1 MEFYTLAPDKVVEKL
16 NSSSSQGLSSQEA
29 QQRLLKHGPNLLP
42 SEKPFNIL
50 NIFLAQLKD
59 PMIIILIVAAILTYS
74 IGEIKDFYIIL
85 AIIVIEFLI
94 GFVEEYR
101 SEKIVSRLAK
111 YSQTTGK
118 IIRDGQIQQITAD
131 EIVPGD
137 IIKIDSGDRVPADCR
152 VLSTEYVLVNEAIL
166 TGESVPVEKNS
177 LSLPPEIPINERSNS
192 LFQGTFVAQGSVLA
206 IVIATGTGTE
216 LGKIAAQVK
225 KIQKPNTPLQ
235 KRLANF
241 TKIIAIIAI
250 CITLVIIVAG
260 LILDKEI
267 IETILLAIS
276 VAVSAIPEGF
286 PIIVSI
292 ALVVGMARLAK
303 KQVIIKHLPSVETLG
318 STSLICMDKTGTL
331 TENKLS
337 VKKILMAD
345 GLNFQIDRADY
356 SPQGNYLLDGE
367 EVSPIKYPHLE
378 ILLTAS
384 ALCNNSSIEKKNGEW
399 IAIGDPTESALVAA
413 AAKAELDPNQLNLD
427 YSRQEEIP
435 FQSGQN
441 YMATLHH
448 SDKQQ
453 KRFIFLKGS
462 PEAILQ
468 MCSYQAQVDKTIKL
482 NGKDKHDWLEEVE
495 NLAQKSLRV
504 LAVAYKEAPGQGNV
518 TLDDT
523 NLKYGLVFLGLVA
536 LADPVRSTAMASL
549 RTAKQAGLDVVIITG
564 DHPTTALNIAQS
576 LGMKIGPENIIT
588 GSQLSQLNDQQFT
601 KMADDIQIYARVL
614 PEQKYRIV
622 EFWQQKGRVVAMT
635 GDGVNDAPALK
646 RADIGIAMGDGTDV
660 AKEAAEII
668 LLENNFNRII
678 DTIREGRSTYENI
691 KKTVLYLLG
700 HNLGEVLIILLS
712 MVFRLPLPLLPTQ
725 ILWMNVV
732 TDGVV
737 DEALIFEPP
746 EADIMKRAPR
756 SASERFLNAPMFRR
770 ILIIGLYM
778 TLAAFIVFTI
788 YLDRTDI
795 DYART
800 IVFTLMAFFS
810 IFGVYANRS
819 IQNSVMNM
827 SIFRNPWL
835 FYAALLSVGLQ
846 LIVVYL
852 PALNKMFHTVPLKIT
867 DLLILLLVS
876 STLFMVIELE
886 KYLLRFFESRAAL
899 QKN

>member
-1 MEFYTLAPDKVVEKL
+1 MELYTLAPDKVVEKL
-16 NSSSSQGLSSQEA
+16 KSSSSQGLSAAEA
-29 QQRLLKHGPNLLP
+29 KLRLAQHGPNLLP
-42 SEKPFNIL
+42 SEKPFNIIS
-50 NIFLAQLKD
+50 IFISQIKD
-59 PMIIILIVAAILTYS
+59 PMIIILIVAAVLTYS
-74 IGEIKDFYIIL
+74 INELKDFYIIL
-85 AIIVIEFLI
+85 AIIIIEFLI

-101 SEKIVSRLAK
+101 SERVVSRLAK
-111 YSQTTGK
+111 FSHSSGK
-118 IIRDGQIQQITAD
+118 IIRDGQMTSVPAD

-137 IIKIDSGDRVPADCR
+137 VIKIDSGDRIPADCR
-152 VLSTEYVLVNEAIL
+152 VISTDYVMVNEAIL
-166 TGESVPVEKNS
+166 TGESAPVEKNS
-177 LSLPPEIPINERSNS
+177 LSLPAETPINERANC
-192 LFQGTFVAQGSVLA
+192 LFQGTFVAQGSVLG
-206 IVIATGTGTE
+206 IVFATGTNTE
-216 LGKIAAQVK
+216 LGKIASQVK
-225 KIQKPNTPLQ
+225 KIQKPSTPLQ

-241 TKIIAIIAI
+241 TKIIAVVTIF
-250 CITLVIIVAG
+250 ITLVIIVAG
-260 LILDKEI
+260 LILDKNI
-267 IETILLAIS
+267 FETILLAIS

-292 ALVVGMARLAK
+292 ALVVGIARLAK
-303 KQVIIKHLPSVETLG
+303 KQVVVKHLPSVETLG

-331 TENKLS
+331 TENQLS
-337 VKKILMAD
+337 VKKIMMPD

-356 SPQGNYLLDGE
+356 SPVGNFLMDGE
-367 EVSPIKYPHLE
+367 EISPIKYSHLE
-378 ILLTAS
+378 MLLTAG
-384 ALCNNSSIEKKNGEW
+384 ALCNNSSIEKKKDKW
-399 IAIGDPTESALVAA
+399 MAIGDPTESALVAA
-413 AAKAELDPNQLNLD
+413 AAKAELDPNQLNQS
-427 YSRQEEIP
+427 YPRQDEIP

-448 SDKQQ
+448 SNQHN

-462 PEAILQ
+462 PEVILQ
-468 MCSYQAQVDKTIKL
+468 MCSYQAHVDKTVKL
-482 NGKDKHDWLEEVE
+482 TAKDKKDWLEKVE
-495 NLAQKSLRV
+495 QLAQKSLRV
-504 LAVAYKEAPGQGNV
+504 LAMAYKEAPGQGQV
-518 TLDDT
+518 TLDET

-536 LADPVRSTAMASL
+536 LADPVRSTAMSSL

-576 LGMKIGPENIIT
+576 LGMKISPENIIT
-588 GSQLSQLNDQQFT
+588 GTQLEEMNNQQFS
-601 KMADDIQIYARVL
+601 KIADNIKIYARVL
-614 PEQKYRIV
+614 PEQKFKIV

-660 AKEAAEII
+660 AKEASEII

-700 HNLGEVLIILLS
+700 HNLGEVCIILLS

-746 EADIMKRAPR
+746 ETDTMKRPPR
-756 SASERFLNAPMFRR
+756 SASERFLNTPMVRR
-770 ILIIGLYM
+770 IIVIGLYM
-778 TLAAFIVFTI
+778 TVIAFLFFIF
-788 YLDRTDI
+788 YLDRTGI

-800 IVFTLMAFFS
+800 IIFTLMAFFS

-819 IQNSVMNM
+819 INNSVFNL

-835 FYAALLSVGLQ
+835 FYASILTIGLQ
-846 LIVVYL
+846 LVVVYV
-852 PALNKMFHTVPLKIT
+852 PGLNETFHTVPLKIT
-867 DLLILLLVS
+867 DLLLLVMVGSTLLL
-876 STLFMVIELE
+876 VIELE
-886 KYLLRFFESRAAL
+886 KYLIRFFRARAL